1 VRRGE
6 VWWHEPP
13 QEKRRPVLILTR
25 DEAIGQ
31 LNKLVAAPATGTIRG
46 IASEVP
52 VGPEDGMPRESVIS
66 LDNTTLVNKA
76 LLTERITTLGVEKM
90 SAVCRAL
97 DHATSC

>member
-6 VWWHEPP
+6 IWWHEPP
-13 QEKRRPVLILTR
+13 EQKRRPVLILTR

-76 LLTERITTLGVEKM
+76 LLTQRITTIGVEKM
-90 SAVCRAL
+90 SDVCRAL
-97 DHATSC
+97 DYTTSC

>member
-52 VGPEDGMPRESVIS
+52 VGPEDGMPRDSVIS
-66 LDNTTLVNKA
+66 LDNTTLVSKA
-76 LLTERITTLGVEKM
+76 LLTKRITVLGIEKM
-90 SAVCRAL
+90 SDVCRAL
-97 DHATSC
+97 DYATSC

>member
-13 QEKRRPVLILTR
+13 EQKRRPVLILTR
-25 DEAIGQ
+25 NEAIAQ
-31 LNKLVAAPATGTIRG
+31 LYKLIAAPATGTVRG
-46 IASEVP
+46 IDSEVP
-52 VGPEDGMPRESVIS
+52 VGPDEGMPRESAIS

-90 SAVCRAL
+90 SDICRAL
-97 DHATSC
+97 DYATSC

>member
-1 VRRGE
+1 VRWGE

-13 QEKRRPVLILTR
+13 QEKRRPVLVLTR

-76 LLTERITTLGVEKM
+76 LLTEHIATLGVKKM
-90 SAVCRAL
+90 SDACRAL
-97 DHATSC
+97 HATSC